1 MKTMFQNRLEQAR
14 RKYYEVF
21 GDLAA
26 EVEFLKAITLILL
39 GFIFL
44 SLFGAFVLAK
54 RPPVVIRVTEVGAAE
69 AIKDF
74 DANNQITEPEI
85 FYFAKTFM
93 RHYTEYNAYTL
104 SRDISEAFNLMTSN
118 FQKNA
123 NRSLV
128 ESGILARIKEAG
140 IGTQI
145 EFKEEKIEKN
155 TPEFVLV
162 SLIGVRTLTSYKN
175 STYRDA
181 SLVKSELVLKKR
193 PRSIQVPSG
202 LLVEDYREIILN
214 KLEEKK

>member
-1 MKTMFQNRLEQAR
+1 MKTMFQNRLEQVR

-26 EVEFLKAITLILL
+26 EVEFLKAISLILL

-44 SLFGAFVLAK
+44 ALFGAFVLAK

-74 DANNQITEPEI
+74 DANNQITDPEI

-123 NRSLV
+123 NRSLI

-181 SLVKSELVLKKR
+181 SLVKSELVLKKH

>member
-26 EVEFLKAITLILL
+26 EVEFLKSVTLILL

-44 SLFGAFVLAK
+44 ALFGAFILAK
-54 RPPVVIRVTEVGAAE
+54 RPPVVIRVTEVGVAE
-69 AIKDF
+69 AIKNRDS
-74 DANNQITEPEI
+74 NNQITEPEI

-104 SRDISEAFNLMTSN
+104 SRDISEAFNLMTSG

-123 NRSLV
+123 NRSLI
-128 ESGILARIKEAG
+128 ESGILARVKEAG
-140 IGTQI
+140 IAAQI

-155 TPEFVLV
+155 TPEYVLV

-175 STYRDA
+175 PTYRDA
-181 SLVKSELVLKKR
+181 SLVKSEIVLKKR
-193 PRSIQVPSG
+193 SRSIHVPAG
-202 LLVEDYREIILN
+202 LLVDDYREIILN

>member
-1 MKTMFQNRLEQAR
+1 MKSVFQNRVEQVR
-14 RKYYEVF
+14 RKYYEIF

-26 EVEFLKAITLILL
+26 EVEFLKAVTLILL

-54 RPPVVIRVTEVGAAE
+54 RPPVVIRVAEIGSAE

-74 DANNQITEPEI
+74 DTNNQITDSEI

-93 RHYTEYNAYTL
+93 RHYTEYNAYTI
-104 SRDISEAFNLMTSN
+104 SRDISDAFNLMTSD

-128 ESGILARIKEAG
+128 ESGVLARVKESG
-140 IGTQI
+140 IGSQI
-145 EFKEEKIEKN
+145 EFKEQKIEKN
-155 TPEFVLV
+155 TPEYVVV

-175 STYRDA
+175 PTYRDA
-181 SLVKSELVLKKR
+181 SLVKSELVIKKR
-193 PRSIQVPSG
+193 PRSAQVPAG

-214 KLEEKK
+214 KIEEKK

>member
-1 MKTMFQNRLEQAR
+1 MKSVFQNRVEQVR
-14 RKYYEVF
+14 RKYYEIF

-26 EVEFLKAITLILL
+26 EVEFLKAVTLILL

-54 RPPVVIRVTEVGAAE
+54 RPPVVIRVAEIGSAE

-74 DANNQITEPEI
+74 DSNNQITDPEI

-93 RHYTEYNAYTL
+93 RHYTEYNAYTI
-104 SRDISEAFNLMTSN
+104 SRDISDAFNLMTAD

-128 ESGILARIKEAG
+128 ESGVLARVKESG
-140 IGTQI
+140 IGAQI
-145 EFKEEKIEKN
+145 EFKEQKIEKN
-155 TPEFVLV
+155 TPEYVVV

-175 STYRDA
+175 PTYRDA
-181 SLVKSELVLKKR
+181 SLVKSELVIKKR
-193 PRSIQVPSG
+193 PRSAQVPAG

-214 KLEEKK
+214 KIEEKK

>member
-1 MKTMFQNRLEQAR
+1 MKSVFQNRVEQVR
-14 RKYYEVF
+14 RKYYEIF

-26 EVEFLKAITLILL
+26 EVEFLKAVTLILL

-54 RPPVVIRVTEVGAAE
+54 RPPVVIRVAEIGSAE

-74 DANNQITEPEI
+74 DSNNQITDPEI

-93 RHYTEYNAYTL
+93 RHYTEYNAYTI
-104 SRDISEAFNLMTSN
+104 SRDISDAFNLMTAD

-128 ESGILARIKEAG
+128 ESGVLARVKESG
-140 IGTQI
+140 IGAQI
-145 EFKEEKIEKN
+145 EFKEQKIEKN
-155 TPEFVLV
+155 TPEYVVV

-175 STYRDA
+175 PTYRDA
-181 SLVKSELVLKKR
+181 SLVKSELVIKKR
-193 PRSIQVPSG
+193 PRSAQVPAG